1 MKRLSK
7 FIIALVLTLVAG
19 FSVSACGKNEV
30 TSAKVISGLDYSIV
44 RNKTIDTSNVKVMA
58 TYSKG
63 DTKTF
68 TSSDLSFSE
77 ISTEELGEQ
86 TLTITI
92 DPENFKFDVKIN
104 VVATEADVNAITQL
118 ESELLTEFKAN
129 RSIDANSK
137 EGFYDQT
144 QPLRVGDDNA
154 FDFRLKVSGIATDG
168 NTLIEDIQS
177 VRTIVKVEMKEG
189 NDYVELT
196 PTSTP
201 AIETMVDVN
210 SINAVLDFTEQAIGH
225 DFRVT
230 VTAKNPDE
238 DYDLTSYSF
247 TANLTVIDGFN
258 VYDATDLSIF
268 DNYNVEG
275 NARNDYAYKGSGWT
289 AYHEI
294 VKSRYNMTDD
304 QIKAVKT
311 FIFQDDI
318 EITAENV
325 REDVFWKE
333 GQSNY
338 EEKQGYTNQ
347 TLAGTPHNSDGKGI
361 FQRSFEDGEQVSIV
375 GNYFAIN
382 ASTFPLMVVGYDE
395 DGVNCDTEGNGE
407 GITSY
412 FSLFRCEPKEKEDRG
427 NLTTRNCGAGTKMTY
442 DTLSFI
448 GNAPVSGDV
457 RKSGGLCLMKHRVMD
472 LYGYNTTAQNFY
484 ITYYFD
490 LGNPNLN
497 EETGK
502 YDNGNFVVEKC
513 KGYDSYQSLLY
524 LYGARFTTI
533 IDSEFKTAGGPAI
546 LIDSLE
552 NDDEIYEYDGRLGPV
567 LNLVNST
574 FESLVSG
581 EEPWFNEY
589 NAGTA
594 VGLISLYDK
603 FLRGD
608 FYDENNEKTDIY
620 ENTETTI
627 IADTQKGVNRIN
639 IVAIIMD
646 GGKVLSNPDRLSGGI
661 FMFDDMDE
669 YKTYYGLDGKTPVH
683 NVNGMNLDGITAG
696 LAAGEAIPIY
706 KDVEVEKKDENGNVI
721 YGENGEPEMETIKVL
736 DKYVNSTGAPIFE
749 CVETGTFFTM
759 PWDPTTPSNPLIE
772 GGIGGSRTMSENV
785 LVGLFASLNKVET
798 DSETVTGFKNLYKTN
813 AEKLGVIKNAISVT
827 LPAQI
832 EAGYGEN
839 AEAAKKSTL
848 NDIYQGIK
856 VYCPI
861 PSWDATSMTS
871 AEMITAI
878 CNALDA
884 LVAKDTAGFTGNY
897 VNLYL
902 PVGTFGGIGAVIGL
916 YPNTSKTPSTN
927 D

>member
-30 TSAKVISGLDYSIV
+30 TSAKVISGLNYSVV
-44 RNKTIDTSNVKVMA
+44 RNETIDTSNVKVMA

-63 DTKTF
+63 GTKTF
-68 TSSDLSFSE
+68 ESSDLSFSTIDTSE
-77 ISTEELGEQ
+77 IGEQ
-86 TLTITI
+86 KLTITI
-92 DPENFKFDVKIN
+92 DPENFKFDVTIN
-104 VVATEADVNAITQL
+104 VVATEADVNTITQL
-118 ESELLTEFKAN
+118 ESELLKEFNAN
-129 RSIDANSK
+129 RSIDSSSK
-137 EGFYDQT
+137 EGFYDQN
-144 QPLRVGDDNA
+144 QPLRVGDDNP
-154 FDFRLKVSGIATDG
+154 FDFRLKVSGIAADG
-168 NTLIEDIQS
+168 KTLVEEIQS
-177 VRTIVKVEMKEG
+177 VSTVVKVELKN
-189 NDYVELT
+189 NDGTYTELT
-196 PTSTP
+196 GTSTP

-210 SINAVLDFTEQAIGH
+210 SINAVLDFTDNAVGH
-225 DFRVT
+225 EFRVT

-238 DYDLTSYSF
+238 DYELASYSF
-247 TANLTVIDGFN
+247 TADLTVIDGFN
-258 VYDATDLSIF
+258 VYDTTDLSIF

-275 NARNDYAYKGSGWT
+275 NALNDYDYKGSGWT

-294 VKSRYNMTDD
+294 VKSRYNMTDA

-311 FIFQDDI
+311 FIFQKDI
-318 EITAENV
+318 DVTAENV
-325 REDVFWKE
+325 REDIFWKE
-333 GQSNY
+333 GQTNY
-338 EEKQGYTNQ
+338 TTKQGKTNQ
-347 TLAGTPHNSDGKGI
+347 TLSGTPHNSDGKGV
-361 FQRSFEDGEQVSIV
+361 FQRSFEDGEQVSII

-382 ASTFPLMVVGYDE
+382 ASNFPLMVVGYDD
-395 DGVNCDTEGNGE
+395 DGVNCDANGDGQ

-412 FSLFRCEPKEKEDRG
+412 FSLFRCEPKVKDG
-427 NLTTRNCGAGTKMTY
+427 TTRNCGAGTKMTY

-472 LYGYNTTAQNFY
+472 LYGYNTTAKNFY

-490 LGNPNLN
+490 LGRP
-497 EETGK
+497 ETNTDGG

-524 LYGARFTTI
+524 LYGARYTTI

-546 LIDSLE
+546 LIDCVDNKSGS
-552 NDDEIYEYDGRLGPV
+552 DKIYDVEGVERMGPI

-581 EEPWFNEY
+581 QEPWFNEY

-594 VGLISLYDK
+594 VGLISQYDK

-608 FYDENNEKTDIY
+608 FYDKDNEKTDIY
-620 ENTETTI
+620 EDTETTI
-627 IADTQKGVNRIN
+627 IADTQKGTPRIN

-646 GGKVLSNPDRLSGGI
+646 GGKILSNPDRLSGGI
-661 FMFDDMDE
+661 FMFDNMDE

-696 LAAGEAIPIY
+696 LAAGTAIPIY
-706 KDVEVEKKDENGNVI
+706 KDVKVEKKDKDGNVMND
-721 YGENGEPEMETIKVL
+721 ENEDPIMETVSVL

-759 PWDPTTPSNPLIE
+759 PWDPTDTNNPLV
-772 GGIGGSRTMSENV
+772 GAGIGGSRTMSETV
-785 LVGLFASLNKVET
+785 LVGLFASLNKAEE
-798 DSETVTGFKNLYKTN
+798 DSETVTGFKTAYDTN
-813 AEKLGVIKNAISVT
+813 AKKLGVIKKIISET

-832 EAGYGEN
+832 EAGYDDK
-839 AEAAKKSTL
+839 AEATKKLTL

-856 VYCPI
+856 AYCPI
-861 PSWDATSMTS
+861 PSWNSTSMTS
-871 AEMITAI
+871 TEMITAI

-916 YPNTSKTPSTN
+916 YPNPSENTN